1 MLIYTVIAVSA
12 ISAGFICFGTE
23 AFASLVWLWMLPVS
37 FLGCLLG
44 LSLVIF
50 LLVWLLSVII
60 RLDKPQ
66 EKDSPFYRW
75 LLNTLA
81 KAAMVLL
88 RMRVHTRGMEMTP
101 KDGRFLLVCNH
112 LNNLDP
118 VKLLA
123 YFSKSQLAFI
133 SKREN
138 NRLFIAGKLMHK
150 IMCQPINRENDREAM
165 KTILKCIELLKRD
178 EVSIGVFPE
187 GYTSMDEK
195 LHPFRHGVFKIAQK
209 AQVPIV
215 VCTLQNTQK
224 VFRNAVRLKPT
235 DVHLHLLAVIPPE
248 EIKGVTAVDVGE
260 RAYRM
265 MVEDL
270 GPENVLPR

>member
-118 VKLLA
+118 VTLLA

-265 MVEDL
+265 MAEDL

>member
-1 MLIYTVIAVSA
+1 MLIYAVIAVSA
-12 ISAGFICFGTE
+12 ILAGFICLAAE
-23 AFASLVWLWMLPVS
+23 AFGSLMWLWLLPVG

-44 LSLVIF
+44 LSLFIF
-50 LLVWLLSVII
+50 LLVWLLSAIV
-60 RLDKPQ
+60 RLDEPQ
-66 EKDSPFYRW
+66 QKDSPFYRKMINI
-75 LLNTLA
+75 LT

-88 RMRVHTRGMEMTP
+88 RMRVHTKGLEMTP

-112 LNNLDP
+112 LNDLDP
-118 VKLLA
+118 VTLLA

-138 NRLFIAGKLMHK
+138 NRLFIVGKLMHK
-150 IMCQPINRENDREAM
+150 IMCQPINRENNREAL
-165 KTILKCIELLKRD
+165 KTILKCIELLKQD
-178 EVSIGVFPE
+178 EVSVGVFPE

-224 VFRNAVRLKPT
+224 VFRNIVRLKPT
-235 DVHLHLLAVIPPE
+235 DVHLHVLAVISPE
-248 EIKGVTAVDVGE
+248 ELKDVTAVEVGE
-260 RAYRM
+260 RVYALM
-265 MVEDL
+265 AEDL

>member
-118 VKLLA
+118 VTLLA